1 MGSARE
7 AAAPEFWENLTLEDL
22 WFDGIQFIET
32 VARGGVIRFLP
43 YRERTDG
50 KGAIVRIPLRP
61 MMCSRDTAHASLR
74 QTEAVLERRTV
85 PRIEIS
91 SRTDH

>member
-1 MGSARE
+1 MASARE

-32 VARGGVIRFLP
+32 VARGSVIRFLP

-50 KGAIVRIPLRP
+50 KGTIIRIPLRP
-61 MMCSRDTAHASLR
+61 MMCSRDTAHASMR
-74 QTEAVLERRTV
+74 QTKEILERRAA
-85 PRIEIS
+85 PRFEMS